1 MLVLTLKAQ
10 LFFMEAAESILSSFN
25 TIQIKQL
32 GNCSAR
38 EKTFKSTISPIVIII
53 SLTESDSKADRSTL
67 GFFIHTF
74 NYIVKFP
81 I

>member
-1 MLVLTLKAQ
+1 MLVLTLNAQ
-10 LFFMEAAESILSSFN
+10 LVFMEATESILPSFN
-25 TIQIKQL
+25 TIPIKQL

-53 SLTESDSKADRSTL
+53 SLTKSDSKADCSTL
-67 GFFIHTF
+67 GLFIHIF